1 MPEGLKVA
9 RKPHLLLIDDS
20 PEDLRPLLAQ
30 LSTQPWKLSVCH
42 EPHQGFQRALAL
54 RPDLIVLDVHMPRM
68 NGFSVSRLLRESPVT
83 RDVPIIF
90 LTSASQLEH
99 RLEGLSLGG
108 VDYVVKPYQPAE
120 VIARIRIHLQLT
132 WRQTG
137 ADAGTGGDAVDSDQ
151 LVLRAAMRFIDEH
164 LDALPSLDALAE
176 AVGTNSKRLS
186 LLFRQHLNT
195 TVFAFARGARLRAGQ
210 ALLATSDMSVQDIA
224 AHVGFSAAGNFATA
238 FREYSGMTPRE
249 FRNQAATRTSTE

>member
-1 MPEGLKVA
+1 MSDGLNTA

-20 PEDLRPLLAQ
+20 PDDLRPLLAQ
-30 LSTQPWKLSVCH
+30 LSLQPWKLSVCH

-68 NGFSVSRLLRESPVT
+68 SGFSVSRLLRESQVT

-90 LTSASQLEH
+90 LTSASQLEY

-108 VDYVVKPYQPAE
+108 VDYVLKPYLPAE

-132 WRQTG
+132 WRQPMNDT
-137 ADAGTGGDAVDSDQ
+137 AQRTDVVDSEQ
-151 LVLRAAMRFIDEH
+151 VLVQAAMRFIDEH
-164 LDALPSLDALAE
+164 LAELPSLDAIAE
-176 AVGTNSKRLS
+176 ALGTNSKRLS
-186 LLFRQHLNT
+186 LLFRQHLDT
-195 TVFAFARGARLRAGQ
+195 TVFAFARGARLRQGQ
-210 ALLATSDMSVQDIA
+210 ALLANSAMSVQDIA
-224 AHVGFSAAGNFATA
+224 AHVGFRNACNFTTA

-249 FRNQAATRTSTE
+249 FRNQAVARTANE